1 MGREFILNGNY
12 KLWEGSTH
20 DAIQLV
26 DTVKSLKYNLRLK
39 GTAKKLC
46 NTRTF
51 ISTSYK
57 WFILGIALELLH
69 IYLYSYYR
77 FLELVNI
84 ALNNFK

>member
-1 MGREFILNGNY
+1 MGVMNSGMEALIVQYSDIKYIGY
-12 KLWEGSTH
+12 
-20 DAIQLV
+20 
-26 DTVKSLKYNLRLK
+26 SLELED
-39 GTAKKLC
+39 TAKKLC

-57 WFILGIALELLH
+57 WFTLGITLELLH
-69 IYLYSYYR
+69 IDLHSFYR